1 MKKTALFAAA
11 AALLLFGA
19 CQKDGKYNPKQ
30 KIAKVYEEFNYTDSY
45 YDEYSGEWNTNSNNT
60 PKHLTEE
67 WTWDG
72 KKLSKIT
79 FIAYDY
85 DEEGN
90 MVADGQDVVKFNYDG
105 SQMTEVTTT
114 YGERLTFTYD
124 GKKLQKAELYDGA
137 ATPYMT
143 YEFEHDGKKIS
154 SMTVT
159 MAEVYY
165 DKKGAKVSRLEH
177 LLLGNIIPQTKSTD
191 QFVCQLHAK
200 AAKSAP
206 SIKLDL
212 TWDGDN
218 VSKIAAAT
226 PGGNAT
232 MSLTYDDKNNPF
244 RNFGLM
250 FGYYGESETG
260 VEFCNKNNITKM
272 VISDIEGGSDEENYT
287 YTYDGNWPV
296 TRTSVSVYEDEYSKE
311 SRTYKYY
318 YEYE

>member
-19 CQKDGKYNPKQ
+19 CQKDGKYNPKE
-30 KIAKVYEEFNYTDSY
+30 KISNVSEEYCSVSSYFSGEEWVTDS
-45 YDEYSGEWNTNSNNT
+45 SIT
-60 PKHLTEE
+60 PKHVSEQ

-72 KKLSKIT
+72 KKLSQ
-79 FIAYDY
+79 IAYIGYDY
-85 DEEGN
+85 DDQGN
-90 MVADGQDVVKFNYDG
+90 MVLDGQDLVKFNYDG
-105 SQMTEVTTT
+105 SQMTEVTTS
-114 YGERLTFTYD
+114 YGERMTFTYD
-124 GKKLQKAELYDGA
+124 GKKLQKAELYDGT

-159 MAEVYY
+159 MAGVYY

-191 QFVCQLHAK
+191 KFVCQLHAK
-200 AAKSAP
+200 AAKAGQ
-206 SIKLDL
+206 SIRMDL

-218 VSKIAAAT
+218 VSKITAVT
-226 PGGNAT
+226 PHGNAT
-232 MSLTYDDKNNPF
+232 ATFTYDDKNNPF
-244 RNFGLM
+244 KNFGPM
-250 FGYYGESETG
+250 FGFYGETETG

-272 VISDIEGGSDEENYT
+272 VISDLEGGSDEENYT
-287 YTYDGNWPV
+287 YTYDGQWPV
-296 TRTSVSVYEDEYSKE
+296 SCTNMYSYEDEYSRGTN
-311 SRTYKYY
+311 SRTVY

>member
-19 CQKDGKYNPKQ
+19 CQKDGKYNPKE
-30 KIAKVYEEFNYTDSY
+30 KISNVSEEYCSVSSYFSGEEWVTDS
-45 YDEYSGEWNTNSNNT
+45 SIT
-60 PKHLTEE
+60 PKHVSEQ

-72 KKLSKIT
+72 KKLSQ
-79 FIAYDY
+79 IAYIGYDY
-85 DEEGN
+85 DDQGN
-90 MVADGQDVVKFNYDG
+90 MVPDGQDLVKFNYDG
-105 SQMTEVTTT
+105 SQMTEVTTS
-114 YGERLTFTYD
+114 YGERMTFTYD

-159 MAEVYY
+159 MDEEYY
-165 DKKGAKVSRLEH
+165 AKKGTRVGRLEH

-191 QFVCQLHAK
+191 KFVSQMHAK
-200 AAKSAP
+200 AAKSTE
-206 SIKLDL
+206 SVKMDL

-218 VSKIAAAT
+218 VGKITAVT
-226 PGGNAT
+226 PYGNAT
-232 MSLTYDDKNNPF
+232 MTLTYDDKNNPF
-244 RNFGLM
+244 KNFGPM
-250 FGYYGESETG
+250 FGFYGETETG

-287 YTYDGNWPV
+287 YTYDGQWPV
-296 TRTSVSVYEDEYSKE
+296 SCTNMYSYEDEYSRGTN
-311 SRTYKYY
+311 SRTVY

>member
-19 CQKDGKYNPKQ
+19 CQKDGKYNPKE
-30 KIAKVYEEFNYTDSY
+30 KISNVSEEYCSVSSYFSGEEWVTDS
-45 YDEYSGEWNTNSNNT
+45 SIT
-60 PKHLTEE
+60 PKHVSEQ

-72 KKLSKIT
+72 KKLSQ
-79 FIAYDY
+79 IAYIGYDY
-85 DEEGN
+85 DDQGN
-90 MVADGQDVVKFNYDG
+90 MVPDGQDLVKFNYDG
-105 SQMTEVTTT
+105 SQMTEVTTS
-114 YGERLTFTYD
+114 YGERMTFTYD

-159 MAEVYY
+159 MAEDYY

-191 QFVCQLHAK
+191 KFVCQLHAK
-200 AAKSAP
+200 AAKAGL
-206 SIKLDL
+206 SIRMDL

-218 VSKIAAAT
+218 VSKITAVT
-226 PGGNAT
+226 PYGNAT
-232 MSLTYDDKNNPF
+232 MTLTYDDKNNPF
-244 RNFGLM
+244 KNFGPM
-250 FGYYGESETG
+250 FGFYGETETG

-287 YTYDGNWPV
+287 YTYDGQWPV
-296 TRTSVSVYEDEYSKE
+296 SCTNMYSYEDEYNRGTN
-311 SRTYKYY
+311 SRTVY

>member
-19 CQKDGKYNPKQ
+19 CQKDGKYNPKE
-30 KIAKVYEEFNYTDSY
+30 KISNVSEEYCSVSSYFSGEEWVTDS
-45 YDEYSGEWNTNSNNT
+45 SIT
-60 PKHLTEE
+60 PKHVSEQ

-72 KKLSKIT
+72 KKLSQ
-79 FIAYDY
+79 IAYIGYDY
-85 DEEGN
+85 DDQGN
-90 MVADGQDVVKFNYDG
+90 MVLDGQDLVKFNYDG
-105 SQMTEVTTT
+105 SQMTEVTTS
-114 YGERLTFTYD
+114 YGERMTFTYD
-124 GKKLQKAELYDGA
+124 GKKLQKAELYDGT

-159 MAEVYY
+159 MAGVYY

-177 LLLGNIIPQTKSTD
+177 LLLGNIIPQTESTD
-191 QFVCQLHAK
+191 KFVCQLHAK
-200 AAKSAP
+200 AAKSAQ
-206 SIKLDL
+206 SIKMDL

-218 VSKIAAAT
+218 VSKIAGVT

-232 MSLTYDDKNNPF
+232 MSFTYDDKNNPF

-272 VISDIEGGSDEENYT
+272 VISDLEGGSDEENYT
-287 YTYDGNWPV
+287 YTYDGQWPV
-296 TRTSVSVYEDEYSKE
+296 SCTNMYSYEDEYSRGTN
-311 SRTYKYY
+311 SRTVY

>member
-30 KIAKVYEEFNYTDSY
+30 KIAKVYEESSY
-45 YDEYSGEWNTNSNNT
+45 SYSNYDESTGEWNTDTYNT

-79 FIAYDY
+79 FIDYDY
-85 DEEGN
+85 DEDGN
-90 MVADGQDVVKFNYDG
+90 MVADGQDVANFNYDG
-105 SQMTEVTTT
+105 SQMTEITISD
-114 YGERLTFTYD
+114 GGRMTFTYD
-124 GKKLQKAELYDGA
+124 GKKLQKAELYDGD

-154 SMTVT
+154 SMTMT
-159 MAEVYY
+159 MVE
-165 DKKGAKVSRLEH
+165 KKGAKVSRLER

-191 QFVCQLHAK
+191 QFVCQLRAK
-200 AAKSAP
+200 AAKSVQ
-206 SIKLDL
+206 SIKIDL

-218 VSKIAAAT
+218 VSKIAAT

-250 FGYYGESETG
+250 FGSYGETGTG
-260 VEFCNKNNITKM
+260 VEFCNKNNITKL
-272 VISDIEGGSDEENYT
+272 VYSRNDGSSAEENYT

-296 TRTSVSVYEDEYSKE
+296 TRTGVYVYEEEYGKDS
-311 SRTYKYY
+311 SAHKYY

>member
-1 MKKTALFAAA
+1 MKKSALFAAA

-19 CQKDGKYNPKQ
+19 CQKEGKYNPKE
-30 KIAKVYEEFNYTDSY
+30 KISNVSEEYCSVSSYFSGEEWVTDS
-45 YDEYSGEWNTNSNNT
+45 SIT
-60 PKHLTEE
+60 PKHVSEQ

-72 KKLSKIT
+72 KKLSQ
-79 FIAYDY
+79 IAYIGYDY
-85 DEEGN
+85 DDQGN
-90 MVADGQDVVKFNYDG
+90 MVPDGQDLVKFNYDG
-105 SQMTEVTTT
+105 SQMTEITTS
-114 YGERLTFTYD
+114 YGERMTFTYD
-124 GKKLQKAELYDGA
+124 GKKLQKAELYDGT

-159 MAEVYY
+159 MAGVYY

-191 QFVCQLHAK
+191 KFVCQLHAK
-200 AAKSAP
+200 AAKAGQ
-206 SIKLDL
+206 SIRMDL

-218 VSKIAAAT
+218 VSKIVAAT
-226 PGGNAT
+226 PYGNAT
-232 MSLTYDDKNNPF
+232 MTLTYDDKNNPF
-244 RNFGLM
+244 KNFGPM
-250 FGYYGESETG
+250 FGFYGETETG

-287 YTYDGNWPV
+287 YTYDGKWPV
-296 TRTSVSVYEDEYSKE
+296 SCTNMYSYEDEYSRGTN
-311 SRTYKYY
+311 SRTVY

>member
-19 CQKDGKYNPKQ
+19 CQKDGKYNPKE
-30 KIAKVYEEFNYTDSY
+30 KISNVSEEYCSVYSYFSGEEWVTDS
-45 YDEYSGEWNTNSNNT
+45 SIT
-60 PKHLTEE
+60 PKHVSEQ

-72 KKLSKIT
+72 KKLSQ
-79 FIAYDY
+79 IAYIGYDY
-85 DEEGN
+85 DDQGN
-90 MVADGQDVVKFNYDG
+90 MVPDGQDLVKFNYDG
-105 SQMTEVTTT
+105 SQMTEVTTS
-114 YGERLTFTYD
+114 YGERMTFTYD

-159 MAEVYY
+159 MDEEYY
-165 DKKGAKVSRLEH
+165 AKKGTRVGRLEH

-191 QFVCQLHAK
+191 KFVCQMHAK
-200 AAKSAP
+200 AAKSTE
-206 SIKLDL
+206 SVKMDL

-218 VSKIAAAT
+218 VSKITAVT
-226 PGGNAT
+226 PYGNAT
-232 MSLTYDDKNNPF
+232 MTLTYDDKNNPF
-244 RNFGLM
+244 KNFGPM
-250 FGYYGESETG
+250 FGFYGETETG

-287 YTYDGNWPV
+287 YTYDGQWPV
-296 TRTSVSVYEDEYSKE
+296 SCTNMYSYEDEYSRGTN
-311 SRTYKYY
+311 SRTVY

>member
-30 KIAKVYEEFNYTDSY
+30 KIAKVYEESSY
-45 YDEYSGEWNTNSNNT
+45 SYSNYDEYTGEWNTYTDNN
-60 PKHLTEE
+60 PKRLTEE

-79 FIAYDY
+79 FIDYDY

-90 MVADGQDVVKFNYDG
+90 MVADGQGVANFNYDG
-105 SQMTEVTTT
+105 SQMTEITTS
-114 YGERLTFTYD
+114 YGERMTFTYD
-124 GKKLQKAELYDGA
+124 GKKLQKAELFDGA

-159 MAEVYY
+159 MAEDYY

-206 SIKLDL
+206 SIKIDL

-272 VISDIEGGSDEENYT
+272 VISDIDGDSDEENYT

>member
-19 CQKDGKYNPKQ
+19 CQKDGKYNPKE
-30 KIAKVYEEFNYTDSY
+30 KISNVSEEYCSVSSYFSGEEWVTDS
-45 YDEYSGEWNTNSNNT
+45 SIT
-60 PKHLTEE
+60 PKHVSEQ

-72 KKLSKIT
+72 KKLSQ
-79 FIAYDY
+79 IAYIGYDY
-85 DEEGN
+85 DDQGN
-90 MVADGQDVVKFNYDG
+90 MVPDGQDLVKFNYDG
-105 SQMTEVTTT
+105 SQMTEVTTS
-114 YGERLTFTYD
+114 YGERMTFTYD

-159 MAEVYY
+159 MDEEYY
-165 DKKGAKVSRLEH
+165 AKKGTRVGRLEH

-191 QFVCQLHAK
+191 KFVCQLHAK
-200 AAKSAP
+200 ATKAGQ
-206 SIKLDL
+206 SIRMDL

-218 VSKIAAAT
+218 VSKITAVT
-226 PGGNAT
+226 PYGNAT
-232 MSLTYDDKNNPF
+232 ATFTYDDKNNPF
-244 RNFGLM
+244 KNFGPM
-250 FGYYGESETG
+250 FGFYGETETG

-287 YTYDGNWPV
+287 YTYDGQWPV
-296 TRTSVSVYEDEYSKE
+296 SCTNMYSYEDEYSRGTN
-311 SRTYKYY
+311 SRTVY

>member
-19 CQKDGKYNPKQ
+19 CQKDGKYNPKE
-30 KIAKVYEEFNYTDSY
+30 KISNVSEEYCSVYSYFSGEEWVTDS
-45 YDEYSGEWNTNSNNT
+45 SIT
-60 PKHLTEE
+60 PKHVSEQ

-72 KKLSKIT
+72 KKLSQ
-79 FIAYDY
+79 IAYIGYDY
-85 DEEGN
+85 DDQGN
-90 MVADGQDVVKFNYDG
+90 MVPDGQDLVKFNYDG
-105 SQMTEVTTT
+105 SQMTEVTTS
-114 YGERLTFTYD
+114 YGERMTFTYD

-159 MAEVYY
+159 MAEDYY

-191 QFVCQLHAK
+191 KFVCQLHAK
-200 AAKSAP
+200 ATKAGQ
-206 SIKLDL
+206 SIRMDL

-218 VSKIAAAT
+218 VSKITAVT
-226 PGGNAT
+226 PYGNAT
-232 MSLTYDDKNNPF
+232 MTLTYDDKNNPF
-244 RNFGLM
+244 KNFGPM
-250 FGYYGESETG
+250 FGFYGETETG

-287 YTYDGNWPV
+287 YTYDGKWPV
-296 TRTSVSVYEDEYSKE
+296 SCTNMYSYEDEYSRGTN
-311 SRTYKYY
+311 SRTVY

>member
-11 AALLLFGA
+11 AALLIFGA
-19 CQKDGKYNPKQ
+19 CQKDGKYNPKE
-30 KIAKVYEEFNYTDSY
+30 KISNVSEEYCSVYSYFSGEEWVTDS
-45 YDEYSGEWNTNSNNT
+45 SIT
-60 PKHLTEE
+60 PKHVSEQ

-72 KKLSKIT
+72 KKLSQ
-79 FIAYDY
+79 IAYIGYDY
-85 DEEGN
+85 DDQGN
-90 MVADGQDVVKFNYDG
+90 MVPDGQDLVKFNYDG
-105 SQMTEVTTT
+105 SQMTEITTS
-114 YGERLTFTYD
+114 YGERMTFTYD

-159 MAEVYY
+159 MDEEYY
-165 DKKGAKVSRLEH
+165 AKKGTRVGRLEH

-191 QFVCQLHAK
+191 KFVCQLHAK
-200 AAKSAP
+200 AAKAGQ
-206 SIKLDL
+206 SIRMDL

-218 VSKIAAAT
+218 VSKITAVT
-226 PGGNAT
+226 PYGNAT
-232 MSLTYDDKNNPF
+232 MTLTYDDKNNPF
-244 RNFGLM
+244 KNFGPM
-250 FGYYGESETG
+250 FGFYGETETG

-287 YTYDGNWPV
+287 YTYDGQWPV
-296 TRTSVSVYEDEYSKE
+296 SCTNMYSYEDEYSRGTN
-311 SRTYKYY
+311 SRTVY

>member
-19 CQKDGKYNPKQ
+19 CQKDGKYNPKE
-30 KIAKVYEEFNYTDSY
+30 KISNVSEEYCNVYSYFSGEEWVTDS
-45 YDEYSGEWNTNSNNT
+45 SIT
-60 PKHLTEE
+60 PKHVSEQ

-72 KKLSKIT
+72 KKLSQ
-79 FIAYDY
+79 IAYIGYDY
-85 DEEGN
+85 DDQGN
-90 MVADGQDVVKFNYDG
+90 MVPDGQDLVKFNYDG
-105 SQMTEVTTT
+105 SQMTEVTTS
-114 YGERLTFTYD
+114 YGERMTFTYD

-159 MAEVYY
+159 MDEEYY
-165 DKKGAKVSRLEH
+165 AKKGTRVGRLEH

-191 QFVCQLHAK
+191 KFVCQLHAK
-200 AAKSAP
+200 ATKAGL
-206 SIKLDL
+206 SIRMDL

-218 VSKIAAAT
+218 VSKITAVT
-226 PGGNAT
+226 PYGNAT
-232 MSLTYDDKNNPF
+232 MTLTYDDKNNPF
-244 RNFGLM
+244 KNFGPM
-250 FGYYGESETG
+250 FGFYGETETG

-287 YTYDGNWPV
+287 YTYDGKWPV
-296 TRTSVSVYEDEYSKE
+296 SCTNMYSYEDEYSRGTN
-311 SRTYKYY
+311 SRTVY